1 MQFGTFHLPLSP
13 SPDEDYRVI
22 NQQFDCIE
30 LAEQLGFECAWLTE
44 HNFTG
49 EDAYGDPIPLA
60 AALAQRT
67 KKIRI
72 GFAILQM
79 AIHHPTRILLQ
90 TSLLDNLLNGR
101 LTVGIGR
108 GSKFNEF
115 EYVAFGVDGDD
126 TEHRERMF
134 EGIDYMKK
142 AWQANG
148 QPLNYNGSYFNLSI
162 PGVRPK
168 PVQTP
173 HPLIQMSGSSDET
186 LAWAAVNNCPIMLPR
201 MGLEKAV
208 ERFNFYKEQM
218 ENAGHSEQIIQDN
231 LNASTLQRSIHV
243 AETDE
248 EAYENVQE
256 PTHRLRKH
264 LLTTRAKFNPE
275 ESNQEEKAKGHD
287 SQKWSSPVFT
297 PDEGVADY
305 LQRGVI
311 YGSVKTVKEKID
323 ELDKKDIRSLMACF
337 DWGDMDQEKV
347 QASMKKFGKEIIPA
361 FQ

>member
-13 SPDEDYRVI
+13 SPEEDNRVI
-22 NQQFDCIE
+22 NQQFDCVE
-30 LAEQLGFECAWLTE
+30 LAENLGFHYAWLTE

-79 AIHHPTRILLQ
+79 AIHHPTRLLLQ

-115 EYVAFGVDGDD
+115 EYVAFGVSGDD
-126 TEHRERMF
+126 NEHRERMF
-134 EGIDYMKK
+134 EGIDYMSQAWK
-142 AWQANG
+142 AK
-148 QPLNYNGSYFNLSI
+148 GSPIEFKGKYFDLKI
-162 PGVRPK
+162 PGVRPM
-168 PVQTP
+168 PVQKP
-173 HPLIQMSGSSDET
+173 HPQIQMSGSSDET
-186 LAWAAVNNCPIMLPR
+186 LEWAARHNYPIMLPR
-201 MGLEKAV
+201 MGIKKGV
-208 ERFNFYKEQM
+208 ERLSFFKNKM
-218 ENAGHSEQIIQDN
+218 EEAKLSKSDIDKN
-231 LNASTLQRSIHV
+231 LNQSTLQRSIYV

-248 EAYENVQE
+248 QAYEEIQE

-264 LLTTRAKFNPE
+264 LLTSRAKHNPE
-275 ESNQEEKAKGHD
+275 NSDQEQKAKGHD

-297 PDEGVADY
+297 PDEGVQDY
-305 LQRGVI
+305 LSRGVI
-311 YGSVKTVKEKID
+311 YGSVKTVKEKIA
-323 ELDKKDIRSLMACF
+323 ELNENDIRSLMACF
-337 DWGDMDQEKV
+337 DWGDMDQNHV
-347 QASMKKFGKEIIPA
+347 QNSMKKFGTEIMPS
-361 FQ
+361 FL